1 MTLKDDTVGAEE
13 IAAALELTKEHFLR
27 KARALVEME
36 GMPARL
42 PGNARRQRW
51 SRTAVTRW
59 LDSYGDRK
67 RAAETKAEAD
77 EAVLANRQALHLAY
91 VRPDRAAFTGPRLAI
106 DNTGARA

>member
-1 MTLKDDTVGAEE
+1 MTLSENTVGAEE
-13 IAAALELTKEHFLR
+13 IAAALGLTKEHFLR
-27 KARALVEME
+27 KVRTLVAME

-42 PGNARRQRW
+42 PGNARRPRW
-51 SRTAVTRW
+51 WRDTITRW
-59 LDSYGDRK
+59 LDTYGERK

>member
-1 MTLKDDTVGAEE
+1 MTLAENTVGAEE

-27 KARALVEME
+27 KVRTLTEME

-42 PGNARRQRW
+42 PGNARRPRW
-51 SRTAVTRW
+51 SRTAVSRW
-59 LDSYGDRK
+59 LDTYGDRK